1 MNRILTIARRHWKI
15 LVCWNAALVIMSGVT
30 LAKEKPTWSAK
41 GALILSANNRTLNA
55 SLGKLGSVTDGQTY
69 YSQQVDPL
77 TVLTTIITSDETLA
91 QMLALDPERDR
102 IKGVMDYKKFFLVK
116 PQPESTIMAVTV
128 TGKTSEITQ
137 QRADLLFNVF
147 QQRLNQLRQQDAAQR
162 SGFMQKE
169 IDQSDKN
176 LKQAQLNLTQFKQ
189 ATGLVNTEEQSKQL
203 VSSINALTLAESE
216 ALSRAK
222 ANQSQLSILT
232 TRLNLTPDQAVRSL
246 RLSES
251 QTYQISQK
259 QLIEAEL
266 ALTQAE
272 AQYTPESPE
281 LKLLKD
287 QRDRLQAQVTQAVE
301 AAAAN
306 VPGTQTSSGNN
317 LSDLMKQVVLTEGS
331 AQSAQQ
337 QAQQIQRKIQELQQ
351 QLNQFPSAQAK
362 LLELQRQ
369 YDITE
374 GVYNGLIA
382 KVQETKVNSFSNYPS
397 VQVLDNPKVDA
408 TPSGSKKVPILMGTV
423 LASVFGTIAL
433 MLFRESRN
441 PLLSPKDV
449 QKTEIPVI
457 GTLPILEPTWTD
469 LQGSSSLEFQRLAS
483 AMSLINLH
491 QNRLMITSASPL
503 EGRSTVTLGL
513 ATALTTLGFQ
523 VLIVD
528 GDLRRGRLRQR
539 LSIPPLTDL
548 QGGAYPIAPGLDLLS
563 LSVAPARILEFV
575 AQGEFEQL
583 LRQAQAAKAYDYV
596 LVDSSPIC
604 TTGET
609 ALMGSAIQD
618 LLWVVRPGVS
628 QRFALRKA
636 IVQLSR
642 HNVRSIGMVINGHEA
657 QGDRPPKRTFPL
669 PTWKLPSKAISPA
682 AKAEEN

>member
-1 MNRILTIARRHWKI
+1 
-15 LVCWNAALVIMSGVT
+15 MSGVT
-30 LAKEKPTWSAK
+30 LSKEKPTWTAK

-55 SLGKLGSVTDGQTY
+55 NLGKLGSVTDGQTY

-102 IKGVMDYKKFFLVK
+102 IKGVMDYKKYFLVK

-128 TGKTSEITQ
+128 TGKTSEVTQ

-169 IDQSDKN
+169 LDQSDKN
-176 LKQAQLNLTQFKQ
+176 LKKAQLNLTQFKQ

-266 ALTQAE
+266 ALSQAE

-287 QRDRLQAQVTQAVE
+287 QRDRLQSQVTQAVE

-306 VPGTQTSSGNN
+306 APGTQTSSGNN

-337 QAQQIQRKIQELQQ
+337 QAQQIQRQIQELQQ
-351 QLNQFPSAQAK
+351 QLSQFPSAQAK

-397 VQVLDNPKVDA
+397 VQVLDNPKVDSS
-408 TPSGSKKVPILMGTV
+408 PSGSKKVPIIMGTV
-423 LASVFGTIAL
+423 LASLFGTIAL

-449 QKTEIPVI
+449 QKTDISVI
-457 GTLPILEPTWTD
+457 GTLPVLEPTWTD

-483 AMSLINLH
+483 AISLVNLH
-491 QNRLMITSASPL
+491 QNRLMITSSTPL

-513 ATALTTLGFQ
+513 ATALATLGFQ

-528 GDLRRGRLRQR
+528 GDFRRGRLRQR
-539 LSIPPLTDL
+539 LSILSSTEI
-548 QGGAYPIAPGLDLLS
+548 QSGAYPIAPGLDLLS
-563 LSVAPARILEFV
+563 LSVAPSQILEFV
-575 AQGEFEQL
+575 AQGEFEQR

-596 LVDSSPIC
+596 LVDSAPIC

-618 LLWVVRPGVS
+618 LLWVVRPGIS
-628 QRFALRKA
+628 ERFALRKA
-636 IVQLSR
+636 IAQLSR
-642 HNVRSIGMVINGHEA
+642 HQVRSIGMVINGHEA
-657 QGDRPPKRTFPL
+657 QGDRPPKRGFPL
-669 PTWKLPSKAISPA
+669 PTWKLPQKSGSPA